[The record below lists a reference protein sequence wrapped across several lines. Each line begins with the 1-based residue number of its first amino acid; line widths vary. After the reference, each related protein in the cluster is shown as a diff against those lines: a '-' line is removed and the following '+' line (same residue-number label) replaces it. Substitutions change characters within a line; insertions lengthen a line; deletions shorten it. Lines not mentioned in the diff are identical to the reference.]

1 MDSRPRSNDPLMM
14 AKQTDMEDEV
24 TVHDPT
30 TFEVDPT
37 RRPLAATT
45 AVSLLPRIV
54 RASEDK
60 EPIRASHPKIPQ
72 KKVDE
77 LWRLVSATRWP
88 GVFKALR

>member
-1 MDSRPRSNDPLMM
+1 MM